1 MKIEHDGTDR
11 AAERWNRGQD
21 EIESIRRFNKIKLYA
36 LVGVGF
42 GFGFSLIGWAIQEI
56 MAL

>member
-21 EIESIRRFNKIKLYA
+21 EIESIRRLNKLKLYA